1 MKSAGKDILI
11 RFKKRWQLLLWLE
24 ILLYAI
30 GASILFYFLVENYL
44 GSILI
49 FIFIFSILSFL
60 KKPWQ
65 LSLEKVSSYIDHQ
78 LESAEYS
85 SGLLLVSTEELSGL
99 AQLQQ
104 QKVTKELEEK
114 IKIVKTPNRL
124 ILAGS
129 IAFGMIALGFIAF
142 YFNLFRTDT
151 NTLKPS
157 EETEIIFQKMD
168 STASPLKAPKIK
180 EQQVRITYPSYTGIP
195 SETTSKM
202 DIKALEG
209 SVISWNLSFDGVI
222 NNPAIELIGAVYPM
236 NSKETSYGHSL
247 KLNSSGFYNFRF
259 EDTLGGIYVSKLYA
273 IEMLKDE
280 EPMVEIQGIDQF
292 TSFEVK
298 DSKNLTFNTLVTDD
312 LGIGEVFIIAT
323 VSKGSGESVKFREQK
338 MEFEGT
344 FNKGSRKLNISKTID
359 LDNLKM
365 EAGDELYFY
374 VEASD
379 LKQPTPN
386 RSRSE
391 TYFAVIKDTASYGF
405 AVEGTLGADLMPDY
419 FRSQRQL
426 IIDTEKLIKQRTA
439 LSKKEFNFKS
449 NELGFDQKALRLKY
463 GEFMGDEVEGGLA
476 IEHEESV
483 DHNEEADPL
492 AEYTHDHDGDN
503 EHNLVE
509 KKEEESKSPL
519 EEYVHDHDDPE
530 EATLFS
536 NSLKSM
542 LRQAMTE
549 MWDAELHLRLYEPEK
564 SLPFQNRA
572 LKLIQ
577 EIKNSARIYVHRI
590 GFDPPPIKEEKR
602 LTGKLEDVSSF
613 RKSEEIGA
621 EETDP
626 YIKEGIKRLEE
637 LISNRSKITKED
649 REIFKQA
656 GNELAVKAIEE
667 PGKHL
672 KTLQQL
678 KWLAEDSKKSIS
690 RLRETQKGLLLAL
703 PKPTPDAGKSKN
715 FQSEI
720 NNLFLKELEL
730 HDR

>member
-1 MKSAGKDILI
+1 MRSAGKDILI
-11 RFKKRWQLLLWLE
+11 RFKKRWLLQLWLE

-104 QKVTKELEEK
+104 QKVTRELKEK
-114 IKIVKTPNRL
+114 IKNLKTPNRL
-124 ILAGS
+124 IQAGS
-129 IAFGMIALGFIAF
+129 IAFGMIVLGFIAF

-157 EETEIIFQKMD
+157 EETEIVFQKMD

-180 EQQVRITYPSYTGIP
+180 EQQVTITYPSYTGIP

-209 SVISWNLSFDGVI
+209 SVISWKLSFDGVI
-222 NNPAIELIGAVYPM
+222 NNPVIELMGAVYPL
-236 NSKETSYGHSL
+236 NFKETSYLHSL

-280 EPMVEIQGIDQF
+280 EPMVEIQGVDQF
-292 TSFEVK
+292 TSFEIK
-298 DSKNLTFNTLVTDD
+298 DSKNLTINTLVTDD

-344 FNKGSRKLNISKTID
+344 FNRGSRKLNISKSID
-359 LDNLKM
+359 LDDLKM

-426 IIDTEKLIKQRTA
+426 IIDTEKLIRQRTA

-463 GEFMGDEVEGGLA
+463 GEFMGDEAEGGLA

-483 DHNEEADPL
+483 DHNEEVDPL
-492 AEYTHDHDGDN
+492 AEYSHDHDGDN

-602 LTGKLEDVSSF
+602 LTGKLDEVSSF
-613 RKSEEIGA
+613 RKSEEIGT
-621 EETDP
+621 EGTDP
-626 YIKEGIKRLEE
+626 NIKESIKRLEK

-649 REIFKQA
+649 RELFKKA

-678 KWLAEDSKKSIS
+678 KWLAEDSKNRIS

-720 NNLFLKELEL
+720 NDLFLKELEL